1 MGIHLLHVAMS
12 TSLTHTRRFIM
23 HTFFQTTLL
32 HSQTVHNTHL
42 TSQNTNISKL
52 FLIFTM
58 QSCRLWTWK
67 LKDDMITW
75 NVYHRKTG
83 CPVTKSIYHC
93 IQVLHR
99 DKTKH
104 RWFSRVTHFTQA
116 SSHKTQ
122 VRSFFEEKWDS
133 ASLICHLSIFG
144 TRLLLLQKGNGQTK
158 QK

>member
-1 MGIHLLHVAMS
+1 MS

-23 HTFFQTTLL
+23 HTFFQTML
-32 HSQTVHNTHL
+32 SHNTHI
-42 TSQNTNISKL
+42 TSQNTNISKP
-52 FLIFTM
+52 FLIFTI

-75 NVYHRKTG
+75 NVYHRKTC
-83 CPVTKSIYHC
+83 CPITKSIYHC
-93 IQVLHR
+93 IQVFHR

-122 VRSFFEEKWDS
+122 VRSFFEKKWDS

-144 TRLLLLQKGNGQTK
+144 MRLLLLQKGNSQTK
-158 QK
+158 LK